1 MYSLGEIGSVNLTS
15 PRSVAKTCRLQLK
28 LSLENFSFK
37 LPYAVQSPKTK
48 DYCKADHINV
58 YCFFINKA
66 MTLEPNGL
74 SRRDELL

>member
-1 MYSLGEIGSVNLTS
+1 MYSLGEMGSVNFTS

-28 LSLENFSFK
+28 LSLENFLFK
-37 LPYAVQSPKTK
+37 SLYAVQKSK
-48 DYCKADHINV
+48 DYCKADHNNV